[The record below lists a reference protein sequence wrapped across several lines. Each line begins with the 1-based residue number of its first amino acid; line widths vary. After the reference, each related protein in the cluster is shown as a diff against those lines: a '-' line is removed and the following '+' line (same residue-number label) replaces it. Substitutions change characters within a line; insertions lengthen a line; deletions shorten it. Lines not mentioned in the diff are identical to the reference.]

1 MSVYTPCTIQCYMI
15 KFTKDKLY
23 PLSFFRE
30 QLFWYFSEN
39 AYFAH
44 ATKIRVIIQYVI

>member
-1 MSVYTPCTIQCYMI
+1 MI